1 MVYQSA
7 SEEGLSNKVLEVT
20 PLASFD
26 PITKLLT
33 LSQEG
38 EGGLQTPE
46 KTDQKLVEKASS
58 QPPP

>member
-1 MVYQSA
+1 MMVYQSA

-38 EGGLQTPE
+38 EGGL
-46 KTDQKLVEKASS
+46 
-58 QPPP
+58 